1 MLLFSL
7 LLFTYW
13 SRLPSAGS
21 DYIWLQQ
28 KTGLAQQYKP
38 IIGPNAILMGTS
50 GKSAKTGEVQLHGIT
65 APADVSTALTA
76 ESTFIGHNALII
88 VASTT

>member
-1 MLLFSL
+1 
-7 LLFTYW
+7 
-13 SRLPSAGS
+13 
-21 DYIWLQQ
+21 
-28 KTGLAQQYKP
+28 
-38 IIGPNAILMGTS
+38 MGTS
-50 GKSAKTGEVQLHGIT
+50 GKSAKTGEVQLHEIT